1 MVFSKL
7 ATLRHRGHGRP
18 GRTAL
23 VLTAATAL
31 TGCATLDAGHD
42 TARIEALLAQHG
54 APSPGWDRNGE
65 SDAGVVGGWL
75 AQQMTADVAVRIAM
89 VRSPRLQQIYGE
101 LGLAHA
107 DILSA
112 VQVANPRVGLSSLA
126 VQNGPGSQFIVGI
139 AAPLVDLITLPSRTR
154 LARLEQDRARFR
166 VAGAVL
172 TVSLDVESAWYRYV
186 GAEQVAG
193 MRGAVADAL
202 QTSADLA
209 QRFFDAGNI
218 TELQLNREMAT
229 ASSAR
234 IAASRALVDSK
245 MARLDLDTLIGIRS
259 TETKWTTAAVLPLPV
274 EHEDDPIGLRTT
286 ASESSLELLAARKE
300 AAIFASSA
308 RSTRAL
314 RLLGGT
320 SIGYDRER
328 EVDGSVIRGPTLD
341 LEVPIFNQG
350 GARVARADAQLRIAK
365 AKLAQIE
372 ISTDNAIDLAAERVQ
387 VLSDI
392 VRIHREALV
401 PQREIVAARSQ
412 DEENYALIG
421 EFEVLMAKT
430 QEYDAYQG
438 FLEAVRDYWIAR
450 VDLTRLVGSRLPSEK
465 EAIRNTPSVGEILH
479 IGAPASPS
487 GGHAGHMMSPMP
499 AADHSGHMAP
509 SEGTSGSPMP
519 DPAPPDPSMPPSP
532 HAGHDMPATTPTE
545 HAGHMMSMDPSAGS
559 PEKPAASTSAPSTT
573 AADAPPDHHHHQ
585 GGQP

>member
-1 MVFSKL
+1 MVRDQL
-7 ATLRHRGHGRP
+7 VILRRRGPGRP
-18 GRTAL
+18 GRAAL
-23 VLTAATAL
+23 VLIAATAL
-31 TGCATLDAGHD
+31 TGCATLDASHD
-42 TARIEALLAQHG
+42 TARIDALLAEHG
-54 APSPGWDRNGE
+54 APSPDWDRNGE
-65 SDAGVVGGWL
+65 DDAGAVGGWL
-75 AQQMTADVAVRIAM
+75 AKPLTADVAVRIAL

-154 LARLEQDRARFR
+154 IARLEQDRARFR
-166 VAGAVL
+166 IAGAVL

-193 MRGAVADAL
+193 MRGAVASAL

-218 TELQLNREMAT
+218 TELQLNRELAT

-234 IAASRALVDSK
+234 IAASRALVDAK
-245 MARLDLDTLIGIRS
+245 LARLDLATLIGLRS
-259 TETKWTTAAVLPLPV
+259 TESKWTTAAVLPLPV
-274 EHEDDPIGLRTT
+274 EHEDDPIGLRMT
-286 ASESSLELLAARKE
+286 AIGSSLELLAARKE

-320 SIGYDRER
+320 TIGYDRER

-365 AKLAQIE
+365 ARLAQIE
-372 ISTDNAIDLAAERVQ
+372 LSNDNAIDLAAERVR

-392 VRIHREALV
+392 VRVHREALV
-401 PQREIVAARSQ
+401 PQREVVAARSQ

-450 VDLTRLVGSRLPSEK
+450 VDLTRLVGSRLPSDK
-465 EAIRNTPSVGEILH
+465 EAINNTPSVGEILH
-479 IGAPASPS
+479 SGAAAPPPS
-487 GGHAGHMMSPMP
+487 GHAGHMMGTMP
-499 AADHSGHMAP
+499 AADHNDHIMPA
-509 SEGTSGSPMP
+509 EGVSGSPMTGP
-519 DPAPPDPSMPPSP
+519 TPSDPPMLPSP
-532 HAGHDMPATTPTE
+532 HAGHDMPVTAPAD
-545 HAGHMMSMDPSAGS
+545 HAGHMMSMDSNTGA
-559 PEKPAASTSAPSTT
+559 PEKPAPAPAPPVTP
-573 AADAPPDHHHHQ
+573 ADAPPDHHHHQ

>member
-1 MVFSKL
+1 MVLDQF
-7 ATLRHRGHGRP
+7 AMLRCRENY
-18 GRTAL
+18 RTVKVAVVL
-23 VLTAATAL
+23 VAVTAL
-31 TGCATLDAGHD
+31 TGCATLDSGHD
-42 TARIEALLAQHG
+42 TARIDALLAAHG

-65 SDAGVVGGWL
+65 DDAGVVSGWL
-75 AQQMTADVAVRIAM
+75 AEPLTADVAVRIAM
-89 VRSPRLQQIYGE
+89 VRSPRLQQLYGE

-112 VQVANPRVGLSSLA
+112 VQVANPRLGLSSLA
-126 VQNGPGSQFIVGI
+126 LQNGPGSQFIVGI

-154 LARLEQDRARFR
+154 LARLEQDRARLR
-166 VAGAVL
+166 IAGAVL

-218 TELQLNREMAT
+218 TELQLNRELAA

-234 IAASRALVDSK
+234 ITASRALVDAK
-245 MARLDLDTLIGIRS
+245 LARLDLDSLIGLRS
-259 TETKWTTAAVLPLPV
+259 SETRWTTAAVLPLPV
-274 EHEDDPIGLRTT
+274 EHEDDPVSLRMT
-286 ASESSLELLAARKE
+286 ASSSSLELLAAREE

-308 RSTRAL
+308 KTTRAF

-320 SIGYDRER
+320 TIGYDRER
-328 EVDGSVIRGPTLD
+328 EVDTSVIRGPTLD

-372 ISTDNAIDLAAERVQ
+372 LSTDNAIDLAAERVRA
-387 VLSDI
+387 LSDI

-401 PQREIVAARSQ
+401 PQREVVAARSQ

-438 FLEAVRDYWIAR
+438 FLEAVRDYWLAR
-450 VDLTRLVGSRLPSEK
+450 VDLARLVGSRLPSDK
-465 EAIRNTPSVGEILH
+465 EAVHNTPSVGEILH
-479 IGAPASPS
+479 TGTPASSPS
-487 GGHAGHMMSPMP
+487 GHAGHMMSPMP
-499 AADHSGHMAP
+499 AGEHSGHMMQPESPPGGATTDPVP
-509 SEGTSGSPMP
+509 SGQSPI
-519 DPAPPDPSMPPSP
+519 PSP
-532 HAGHDMPATTPTE
+532 HAGHEMPATSAPD
-545 HAGHMMSMDPSAGS
+545 HAGHMAPMEPSAGS
-559 PEKPAASTSAPSTT
+559 PGKPAAPATAPPGPST
-573 AADAPPDHHHHQ
+573 DATPEHHHQ
-585 GGQP
+585 GGQQ